1 MYSIYVLYVDLFC
14 ACNTYYV
21 VQYPTL
27 RTCLP
32 GIYSTLYILVY
43 CRYLYSTHLLTARS
57 YIVQMYRL
65 LSARRRASEIGGGRV
80 LMHILLLQYY
90 SSINYMHCSSMTYLL
105 SQCNYILFYFLLL
118 VIVITFSSLPPWME
132 SCLCSSIKQV
142 GTLGIY
148 NNNTSTHTLYL
159 STYRVVCLLCIYR

>member
-65 LSARRRASEIGGGRV
+65 LSARRRASEIGGRQGSHAYITTAV
-80 LMHILLLQYY
+80 LQQYKLYALQLYY
-90 SSINYMHCSSMTYLL
+90 LPMYIL
-105 SQCNYILFYFLLL
+105 SQCNYILFYFLFYFLL
-118 VIVITFSSLPPWME
+118 LATVITFFSLPPWME

-142 GTLGIY
+142 GTLGR
-148 NNNTSTHTLYL
+148 YL
-159 STYRVVCLLCIYR
+159 RYIQ